1 MPTAQEDEQQA
12 EQAADADELEIEL
25 HGVPEPATE
34 SDADVLEISLEE
46 QPDEAAGDELPAVSG
61 LDALVAD
68 GTGNWV
74 DIAAICSRTGA
85 GFVVRFRETEPGRYV
100 YVGAERRP
108 GQPGKSAIAGGT
120 RDIKGQFG
128 LSDYPGCPVCG
139 APGLAVCS
147 GCGTVS
153 CGASARETKQGL
165 VITCP
170 HCHRDGELLPGGPG
184 TQVRAGGDT
193 KKKKW

>member
-1 MPTAQEDEQQA
+1 MPTDE
-12 EQAADADELEIEL
+12 EQAKQPEQGGDADELDIEL
-25 HGVPEPATE
+25 HGMPEPAAA
-34 SDADVLEISLEE
+34 SGDDVLEINLEDHPE
-46 QPDEAAGDELPAVSG
+46 ETSGDELPGVSG
-61 LDALVAD
+61 LDALVAN

-74 DIAAICSRTGA
+74 DIPAICSRTGA
-85 GFVVRFRETEPGRYV
+85 GFVVRFRETGAGRYA
-100 YVGAERRP
+100 YVGAEQRP
-108 GQPGKSAIAGGT
+108 GQADKSAMAGGL

-139 APGLAVCS
+139 SPGLAVCS

-153 CGASARETKQGL
+153 CGASVRETKRGL